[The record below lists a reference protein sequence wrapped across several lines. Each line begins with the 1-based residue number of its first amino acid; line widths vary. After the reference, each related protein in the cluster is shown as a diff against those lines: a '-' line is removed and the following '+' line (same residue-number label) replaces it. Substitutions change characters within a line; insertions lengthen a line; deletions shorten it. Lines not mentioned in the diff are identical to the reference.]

1 MLKDNMDYYGL
12 LPKFKFNRPLSNM
25 EREWQLKQD
34 DMTELN
40 GQSIVPDAKVISV
53 NSHYLEMVDKYYSA
67 KGFLSLIGAF
77 GFFGFSLLYFIVL
90 IKSAPYIDWNF
101 STREKMFLSMS
112 LILIPTIIMT
122 FKVLKKEWFAWT
134 HYPVRFDRKNRLV
147 HVFRLNGSTYSV
159 PWDNVFF
166 TTGLSHRKDANK
178 DYYISGHVLAD
189 DNKTVTDTFCLPAT
203 HSDRKQLE
211 RHWEFV
217 RRYMEEGPESVIG
230 VVDFC
235 LPIAKKREGYRF
247 GLLYILSGFNGA
259 PLFLFP
265 FLFVLAF
272 IFSVPRYLAMVT
284 SRVPVWPES
293 IEAQCR
299 VDKDDPY
306 RVDASANPEHPWRN
320 LFRKTSANN
329 RE

>member
-1 MLKDNMDYYGL
+1 MDYYGL
-12 LPKFKFNRPLSNM
+12 FPKFKLNRELND
-25 EREWQLKQD
+25 EEIKHQLKQHQVTKLD
-34 DMTELN
+34 
-40 GQSIVPDAKVISV
+40 GQSVVPDMKVITL
-53 NSHYLEMVDKYYSA
+53 NSHYLELVDKYFSA
-67 KGFLSLIGAF
+67 KGFLSLIAAF
-77 GFFGFSLLYFIVL
+77 VFFSASLFYLAVLLDTVPYLRWMFSKNEKSLLIFTL
-90 IKSAPYIDWNF
+90 
-101 STREKMFLSMS
+101 M
-112 LILIPTIIMT
+112 LIPAILFS
-122 FKVLKKEWFAWT
+122 FKLLKTEWFAWT

-159 PWDNVFF
+159 PWDSVFF

-189 DNKTVTDTFCLPAT
+189 DNETVIDTFCLPAT

-235 LPIAKKREGYRF
+235 LPIAKKRESYRF
-247 GLLYILSGFNGA
+247 GLLYLLSGFNGA

-265 FLFVLAF
+265 FLFVLAI

-293 IEAQCR
+293 IESLCR
-299 VDKDDPY
+299 VVKDDPY
-306 RVDASANPEHPWRN
+306 RVDASCNPEHLWRN
-320 LFRKTSANN
+320 IFRKPSANN
-329 RE
+329 RK

>member
-1 MLKDNMDYYGL
+1 MDYYGL
-12 LPKFKFNRPLSNM
+12 FPKFKFSRPLNNM
-25 EREWQLKQD
+25 EREYQLKQSNIIELD
-34 DMTELN
+34 D
-40 GQSIVPDAKVISV
+40 QSIVPDAKVISV
-53 NSHYLEMVDKYYSA
+53 NSHYLELVDKYYSA
-67 KGFLSLIGAF
+67 KGFLSLIVAF
-77 GFFGFSLLYFIVL
+77 VFFSTSLLYLAVL
-90 IKSAPYIDWNF
+90 IDTVPYLRLRF
-101 STREKMFLSMS
+101 SGSERNL
-112 LILIPTIIMT
+112 LIFTLMLVPAILFS
-122 FKVLKKEWFAWT
+122 FKLLKTEWFAWT

-147 HVFRLNGSTYSV
+147 HVFRLNGTTYSV
-159 PWDNVFF
+159 PWDSIFF

-189 DNKTVTDTFCLPAT
+189 DNKTVIDTFCLPAT

-235 LPIAKKREGYRF
+235 LPIAKKREGYCF
-247 GLLYILSGFNGA
+247 GLLCLLSGFNGA

-265 FLFVLAF
+265 FLFALAF
-272 IFSVPRYLAMVT
+272 IFSIPRYLAMVT

-306 RVDASANPEHPWRN
+306 LVDASCNPKHPWRN
-320 LFRKTSANN
+320 IFRKPSAKI

>member
-1 MLKDNMDYYGL
+1 MDYYGL
-12 LPKFKFNRPLSNM
+12 FPKFKVNRSLNDE
-25 EREWQLKQD
+25 EREHQLKQHQT
-34 DMTELN
+34 TELD
-40 GQSIVPDAKVISV
+40 GQSLFPDMKVITL
-53 NSHYLEMVDKYYSA
+53 NSRYLELVDKYYSA
-67 KGFLSLIGAF
+67 KGFGGLIAAISF
-77 GFFGFSLLYFIVL
+77 LGFSLFYLVVL
-90 IKSAPYIDWNF
+90 IGTIPNLRWKF
-101 STREKMFLSMS
+101 SGNEKEL
-112 LILIPTIIMT
+112 LIFTLMLVPAILFS
-122 FKVLKKEWFAWT
+122 FKLLKTEWFAWT
-134 HYPVRFDRKNRLV
+134 HYPVCFDRKNRLV

-189 DNKTVTDTFCLPAT
+189 DNKTVIDTFCLPAT

-247 GLLYILSGFNGA
+247 GLLYLLSGFNGA

-265 FLFVLAF
+265 LLFVLAF

-284 SRVPVWPES
+284 SRVPVWPVS
-293 IEAQCR
+293 IESLCGF
-299 VDKDDPY
+299 DKDDPY
-306 RVDASANPEHPWRN
+306 RVDASGNPEHPWRS
-320 LFRKTSANN
+320 LFRKSSANN

>member
-1 MLKDNMDYYGL
+1 MDYYGL
-12 LPKFKFNRPLSNM
+12 FPKFKLNRPLN
-25 EREWQLKQD
+25 EAEIKYQLN
-34 DMTELN
+34 N
-40 GQSIVPDAKVISV
+40 GDVINCQSIMPDAKVISM
-53 NSHYLEMVDKYYSA
+53 NSNFLEMVDKYYSS
-67 KGFLSLIGAF
+67 KGLGSLVA
-77 GFFGFSLLYFIVL
+77 FFGFSSMLFVITLVTFFCFFDSNYISLNDVVFFLIVFIPSCL
-90 IKSAPYIDWNF
+90 MAIW
-101 STREKMFLSMS
+101 M
-112 LILIPTIIMT
+112 LIL
-122 FKVLKKEWFAWT
+122 LKSEWFAWT

-147 HVFRLNGSTYSV
+147 HVSRLNGSTYSV
-159 PWDNVFF
+159 PWDSVFF
-166 TTGLSHRKDANK
+166 TSGLNHRKDANK

-189 DNKTVTDTFCLPAT
+189 DGETVIDTFCLPAT

-217 RRYMEEGPESVIG
+217 RRYMEEGPDSVVG

-247 GLLYILSGFNGA
+247 GLLCLLSGFNGA

-272 IFSVPRYLAMVT
+272 IFSIPRYLAMVT

-293 IEAQCR
+293 IELQCQ

-306 RVDASANPEHPWRN
+306 LVDASRNPKHPWRN
-320 LFRKTSANN
+320 LFKKPSTHH
-329 RE
+329 RESR

>member
-1 MLKDNMDYYGL
+1 MDYYGL
-12 LPKFKFNRPLSNM
+12 IPKFKFNRPLSDI
-25 EREWQLKQD
+25 EREYQLKQNN
-34 DMTELN
+34 MIEIN
-40 GQSIVPDAKVISV
+40 SQSIMPDAKIISV
-53 NSHYLEMVDKYYSA
+53 NTHFLEVVDKYYSA

-77 GFFGFSLLYFIVL
+77 GFLGFLLLYLTVL
-90 IKSAPYIDWNF
+90 VNTVPYLRWKF
-101 STREKMFLSMS
+101 SGSEKMLLSMS
-112 LILIPTIIMT
+112 LICIPAIIMT
-122 FKVLKKEWFAWT
+122 FKVLKTEWFAWT
-134 HYPVRFDRKNRLV
+134 HYPIRFDRKNRQV

-159 PWDNVFF
+159 PWESVFF

-189 DNKTVTDTFCLPAT
+189 DNITVTDTFCLPAT

-247 GLLYILSGFNGA
+247 GLLYLLSGFNGA

-265 FLFVLAF
+265 LLFVLAF

-293 IEAQCR
+293 IEAQCQAE
-299 VDKDDPY
+299 KDDPY
-306 RVDASANPEHPWRN
+306 MVDASCNPEHPWRN
-320 LFRKTSANN
+320 LFSKSSVNN

>member
-1 MLKDNMDYYGL
+1 MDYYGL
-12 LPKFKFNRPLSNM
+12 FPKFKFNRYLND
-25 EREWQLKQD
+25 EELKYQLKQHKA
-34 DMTELN
+34 TELD
-40 GQSIVPDAKVISV
+40 GQSVVPDMKVITLS
-53 NSHYLEMVDKYYSA
+53 SHYLELVDKYFSA
-67 KGFLSLIGAF
+67 KGFGGFIAAI
-77 GFFGFSLLYFIVL
+77 GFFSFSLFYLVVL
-90 IKSAPYIDWNF
+90 VGTIPYLRWKF
-101 STREKMFLSMS
+101 SGSEKEL
-112 LILIPTIIMT
+112 LIFTLMLVPAILFS
-122 FKVLKKEWFAWT
+122 FKLLKTEWFAWT

-159 PWDNVFF
+159 PWDSVFF

-189 DNKTVTDTFCLPAT
+189 DNKTVIDTFCLPAT

-235 LPIAKKREGYRF
+235 LPIAKKREGYCF
-247 GLLYILSGFNGA
+247 GLLCLLSGFNGA

-265 FLFVLAF
+265 FLFALAF
-272 IFSVPRYLAMVT
+272 IFSIPRYLAMVT

-299 VDKDDPY
+299 VDKNDPY
-306 RVDASANPEHPWRN
+306 LVDASCNPKHPWRN
-320 LFRKTSANN
+320 IFRKPSAKI

>member
-1 MLKDNMDYYGL
+1 MDYYGL
-12 LPKFKFNRPLSNM
+12 LPKFKLNRSLSDV
-25 EREWQLKQD
+25 EREYQLKQ
-34 DMTELN
+34 MNVTELN
-40 GQSIVPDAKVISV
+40 GQSIVPDAKIISV
-53 NSHYLEMVDKYYSA
+53 NSHYLELVDKYFSA
-67 KGFLSLIGAF
+67 KGFLGLIGAV
-77 GFFGFSLLYFIVL
+77 GFFGFSLLYVTVL
-90 IKSAPYIDWNF
+90 IKSIPYIDWNF
-101 STREKMFLSMS
+101 TTREKMFLSMS
-112 LILIPTIIMT
+112 MICIPTIIMT
-122 FKVLKKEWFAWT
+122 FKVLKTEWFAWT

-159 PWDNVFF
+159 PWNSVFF
-166 TTGLSHRKDANK
+166 TSGLNHRKDANK

-189 DNKTVTDTFCLPAT
+189 DGETVIDTFCLPAT

-247 GLLYILSGFNGA
+247 GLLYLLSGFNGA

-272 IFSVPRYLAMVT
+272 IFSIPRYLAMVT

-293 IEAQCR
+293 IELQCQ

-306 RVDASANPEHPWRN
+306 LVDASRNPKHPWRN
-320 LFRKTSANN
+320 LFKKPSTHH
-329 RE
+329 RESR

>member
-1 MLKDNMDYYGL
+1 
-12 LPKFKFNRPLSNM
+12 
-25 EREWQLKQD
+25 
-34 DMTELN
+34 
-40 GQSIVPDAKVISV
+40 
-53 NSHYLEMVDKYYSA
+53 MVV
-67 KGFLSLIGAF
+67 LIGTIPYLRWKISGSEKELLIFTLMLVPAIL
-77 GFFGFSLLYFIVL
+77 FSFKLLKI
-90 IKSAPYIDWNF
+90 
-101 STREKMFLSMS
+101 
-112 LILIPTIIMT
+112 
-122 FKVLKKEWFAWT
+122 EWFAWT

-147 HVFRLNGSTYSV
+147 HVFRLNGSAYSV
-159 PWDNVFF
+159 PWDSVFF

-189 DNKTVTDTFCLPAT
+189 DNKTVIDTFCLPAT
-203 HSDRKQLE
+203 HSDREQLE

-217 RRYMEEGPESVIG
+217 RRYMEEGPESVIR

-247 GLLYILSGFNGA
+247 GLLYLLSGFNGA

-265 FLFVLAF
+265 LLFVLAF

-293 IEAQCR
+293 IESLCR

-306 RVDASANPEHPWRN
+306 RVDASGNPEHPWRN
-320 LFRKTSANN
+320 LFRKPSANN

>member
-1 MLKDNMDYYGL
+1 MDYYGL
-12 LPKFKFNRPLSNM
+12 FPKFKLNRPLNEA
-25 EREWQLKQD
+25 ERKYQLNKLHEID
-34 DMTELN
+34 IN
-40 GQSIVPDAKVISV
+40 GQTIVSDAKVISI
-53 NSHYLEMVDKYYSA
+53 NSNYLEMVDKYYPP
-67 KGFLSLIGAF
+67 KGLGSLIAF
-77 GFFGFSLLYFIVL
+77 LGLMSMLFVITLVTFFSFFDSNDISLNDVGFFLIVFIPSGVMAMWMFILL
-90 IKSAPYIDWNF
+90 K
-101 STREKMFLSMS
+101 T
-112 LILIPTIIMT
+112 
-122 FKVLKKEWFAWT
+122 EWFAWT

-159 PWDNVFF
+159 PWDSVFF
-166 TTGLSHRKDANK
+166 TTGLNHRKDANK

-189 DNKTVTDTFCLPAT
+189 DNETVIDTFCLPAT

-247 GLLYILSGFNGA
+247 GLLYLLSGFNGA

-272 IFSVPRYLAMVT
+272 IFSIPRYLAMVT
-284 SRVPVWPES
+284 SRVPAWPES
-293 IEAQCR
+293 IESQCL

-306 RVDASANPEHPWRN
+306 MVDASRNPEHPWRN
-320 LFRKTSANN
+320 IFRKTSSDN

>member
-1 MLKDNMDYYGL
+1 MDYYGL
-12 LPKFKFNRPLSNM
+12 FPKFKLNRPLNQV
-25 EREWQLKQD
+25 EWEYNLNIKQKIN
-34 DMTELN
+34 LN
-40 GQSIVPDAKVISV
+40 GQPVVPDAKVISM
-53 NSHYLEMVDKYYSA
+53 NSQYLEVVDKYYA
-67 KGFLSLIGAF
+67 GKGLGSFVA
-77 GFFGFSLLYFIVL
+77 FFGFTSMLFVVTFLIYFSFFDSNYISLNDVGFFLIFFIPSCAMA
-90 IKSAPYIDWNF
+90 IW
-101 STREKMFLSMS
+101 MF
-112 LILIPTIIMT
+112 IL
-122 FKVLKKEWFAWT
+122 LKTEWFAWT

-159 PWDNVFF
+159 PWDSVFF

-178 DYYISGHVLAD
+178 DYYISGHVLAE
-189 DNKTVTDTFCLPAT
+189 DNKTVIDTFCLPAT
-203 HSDRKQLE
+203 NSNRKQLE

-217 RRYMEEGPESVIG
+217 RRYMEEGPESVTG

-247 GLLYILSGFNGA
+247 GLLYLLSGFNGA

-265 FLFVLAF
+265 VLFVLAL

-293 IEAQCR
+293 IESQCR

-306 RVDASANPEHPWRN
+306 LVDASGNPKHPWRN
-320 LFRKTSANN
+320 LFRKSSANN
-329 RE
+329 RK

>member
-1 MLKDNMDYYGL
+1 MDYYGL
-12 LPKFKFNRPLSNM
+12 FPKFKFNRPLNQQ
-25 EREWQLKQD
+25 EREFQLKQNAV
-34 DMTELN
+34 TELN
-40 GQSIVPDAKVISV
+40 GQSLVPDMKVISI
-53 NSHYLEMVDKYYSA
+53 NSSYLEMVDKYYSA
-67 KGFLSLIGAF
+67 KGFGGLVAAF
-77 GFFGFSLLYFIVL
+77 VFFGFSLLYLVVL
-90 IKSAPYIDWNF
+90 IDTIPYLRWKF
-101 STREKMFLSMS
+101 SGNEKMLLSMS
-112 LILIPTIIMT
+112 VICIPAIIMG
-122 FKVLKKEWFAWT
+122 FKLLRTEWFAWT

-159 PWDNVFF
+159 PWDSVFF
-166 TTGLSHRKDANK
+166 TSGLNHRKDANK

-189 DNKTVTDTFCLPAT
+189 DGETVIDTICLPAT

-247 GLLYILSGFNGA
+247 GLLYLLSGFNGA

-272 IFSVPRYLAMVT
+272 IFSIPRYLAMVT
-284 SRVPVWPES
+284 SRVPVWPEN
-293 IEAQCR
+293 IESQCQI
-299 VDKDDPY
+299 DKDDPY
-306 RVDASANPEHPWRN
+306 LVDASSNSKHPWRN
-320 LFRKTSANN
+320 LFKKSSAHHKES
-329 RE
+329 R